1 MFYNEL
7 NNRQCE
13 CGFDDE
19 YNENF
24 TSIPMYG
31 HAYVP
36 NQRMEEIFN
45 ACNGLEN
52 GSIFPELI
60 FPYSP
65 GDSIVE
71 ANYLAENTIE
81 SGCNNNGM

>member
-1 MFYNEL
+1 ML
-7 NNRQCE
+7 NDDESNNKCE

-19 YNENF
+19 DNGSF
-24 TSIPMYG
+24 TSNPMYG

-36 NQRMEEIFN
+36 NQRIDEIFN
-45 ACNGLEN
+45 KCSGLSN